1 MGKSSIYTFPTTL
14 DIVCKTKVFASSTL
28 KPDTS
33 SAEVP
38 KSNFSPPILLHYIWE
53 HSISFLGL
61 VIVFWPTLL
70 LLDPLKPRHVISSK
84 VSLHEWFSIWREA
97 TLKSTEFF
105 NGYCWW
111 SVIIYKKGLF
121 IEILS
126 MRVPISAIALAL
138 FNSSAIVRVTS
149 GLGIMIS
156 RFTKRNGLTT
166 LVGELE
172 IQTSK
177 SYPRLDHCS
186 PPETCSKG

>member
-1 MGKSSIYTFPTTL
+1 M
-14 DIVCKTKVFASSTL
+14 
-28 KPDTS
+28 S

-38 KSNFSPPILLHYIWE
+38 KSNFTPPKTLLHQIWVRLQ
-53 HSISFLGL
+53 SFLGL
-61 VIVFWPTLL
+61 VIMWLTLL

-97 TLKSTEFF
+97 TLKSTQFF

-156 RFTKRNGLTT
+156 RFTKRNGLTS

-177 SYPRLDHCS
+177 SFHLLFLCSHLATWSRTERLRVDS
-186 PPETCSKG
+186 FLFESEGLVSNISS